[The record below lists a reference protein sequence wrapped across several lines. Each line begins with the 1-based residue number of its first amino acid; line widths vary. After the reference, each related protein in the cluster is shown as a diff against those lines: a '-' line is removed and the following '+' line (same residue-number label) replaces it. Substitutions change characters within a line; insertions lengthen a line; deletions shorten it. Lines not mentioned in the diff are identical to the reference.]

1 MRVLENL
8 EPKAVFS
15 FFEDLCAI
23 PHGSTHTKAISDF
36 CVAFAAARGLECHQD
51 AAHNIILKKPAT
63 AGYEAAAPVI
73 LQGHLDMVCE
83 QAPGCTKNME
93 TEGLALGIDAEKG
106 EIYAEGTTLGGD
118 DGIAVAM
125 ALAILDSA
133 ELPHPALEVVF
144 TTDEEIGMLGA
155 VALDAS
161 PLRGRTLINIDS
173 EEEGVFTVSCAG
185 GNRSKCCLPIA
196 REHFSGTRYTVTIRG
211 CLGGHSGQE
220 IDKGRLN
227 PCMGLGRLL
236 YTLGQ
241 KTGFRLVGV
250 AGGTKD
256 NAIPTNAS
264 AELIAKDGAAV
275 AAVAAEYGRRFAAE
289 FAAADPDI
297 TVEAAAAGEASA
309 DTMDKETTR
318 KVVCMLAALPNG
330 VQAMSAEIPGLVQTS
345 LNLGILKTTEARV
358 EANFCVRSALDS
370 QKEMLKNRL
379 ACLMGA
385 LGGSVEY
392 SGDYPGWAYKKDST
406 LRARMVE
413 VYQDQYGAAP
423 KIEAIHAGVECGL
436 FAGKLPGL
444 DAVSFGPNLRQI
456 HTFRERM
463 EISSVQRTWKFLCE
477 VLRRMR

>member
-23 PHGSTHTKAISDF
+23 PHGSTHTKAISDY
-36 CVAFAAARGLECHQD
+36 CVAFAKARGLEYYQD
-51 AAHNIILKKPAT
+51 DANNIILKKPAT

-73 LQGHLDMVCE
+73 LQGHLDMVCDK
-83 QAPGCTKNME
+83 APDCTKDME
-93 TEGLALGIDAEKG
+93 TEGLELAIDTEKN
-106 EIYAEGTTLGGD
+106 EVYAKGTTLGGD

-125 ALAILDSA
+125 ALAILDA
-133 ELPHPALEVVF
+133 ADLPHPALEAVF

-155 VALDAS
+155 MALDAS
-161 PLRGRTLINIDS
+161 PLKGRILINIDS
-173 EEEGVFTVSCAG
+173 EDEGVFTVSCAG
-185 GNRSKCCLPIA
+185 GNMSKCCLPIA
-196 REHFSGTRYTVTIRG
+196 REHFSGTRYTLSIHG

-220 IDKGRLN
+220 INKGRLN
-227 PCMGLGRLL
+227 PCMALGRIL

-241 KTGFRLVGV
+241 KTSFRLISV

-256 NAIPTNAS
+256 NAIPTNAT

-275 AAVAAEYGRRFAAE
+275 AAVAAEYGRRFAVE
-289 FAAADPDI
+289 FATADPDI
-297 TVEAAAAGEASA
+297 AVEAAAAGDANA

-318 KVVCMLAALPNG
+318 KVVCMLTALPNG
-330 VQAMSAEIPGLVQTS
+330 VQAMSADMPGLVQTS

-370 QKEMLKNRL
+370 QKEMLKDRL

-392 SGDYPGWAYKKDST
+392 SGDYPGWAYKKDSI
-406 LRARMVE
+406 LRERMVE
-413 VYQDQYGAAP
+413 VYKDQYGAEP
-423 KIEAIHAGVECGL
+423 KVEAIHAGVECGL
-436 FAGKLPGL
+436 FAGKLAGL

-463 EISSVQRTWKFLCE
+463 EIGSVQRTWKFLCE
-477 VLRRMR
+477 VLRRMH